1 MSRILFFVLL
11 ALAIYLMW
19 RLLQKK
25 ALPRH
30 TDDSNDAVVPR
41 LPMVSCATCGLHV
54 LRSEAVLQDERYFCC
69 EEHRRAA
76 PPGPRASK

>member
-11 ALAIYLMW
+11 ALAVYLLW

-25 ALPRH
+25 QLPPSG
-30 TDDSNDAVVPR
+30 DDSAVPR

-54 LRSEAVLQDERYFCC
+54 LREEALMQDERYFCC
-69 EEHRRAA
+69 EEHRRAM
-76 PPGPRASK
+76 PPAHE

>member
-11 ALAIYLMW
+11 ALAIYLVW

-25 ALPRH
+25 QRPP
-30 TDDSNDAVVPR
+30 DSVDADVPR

-54 LRSEAVLQDERYFCC
+54 PREEALQQDERYFCC
-69 EEHRRAA
+69 EEHRRAT
-76 PPGPRASK
+76 PPTRD

>member
-11 ALAIYLMW
+11 AVAIYLVW

-25 ALPRH
+25 QLPPGA
-30 TDDSNDAVVPR
+30 DDSTVAR

-54 LRSEAVLQDERYFCC
+54 PREEALTQGERYFCC
-69 EEHRRAA
+69 EEHRRAM
-76 PPGPRASK
+76 PRTRE

>member
-11 ALAIYLMW
+11 ALAVYLAW

-25 ALPRH
+25 QLP
-30 TDDSNDAVVPR
+30 TDRPDSGVPR

-54 LRSEAVLQDERYFCC
+54 PRDEALMQDERYFCC
-69 EEHRRAA
+69 EEHRRAM
-76 PPGPRASK
+76 PPPT

>member
-11 ALAIYLMW
+11 ALAIYLVW

-25 ALPRH
+25 QSPPG
-30 TDDSNDAVVPR
+30 DVDSSVAR

-54 LRSEAVLQDERYFCC
+54 PREEALIQDERYFCC
-69 EEHRRAA
+69 EEHRRAM
-76 PPGPRASK
+76 PPTPQ